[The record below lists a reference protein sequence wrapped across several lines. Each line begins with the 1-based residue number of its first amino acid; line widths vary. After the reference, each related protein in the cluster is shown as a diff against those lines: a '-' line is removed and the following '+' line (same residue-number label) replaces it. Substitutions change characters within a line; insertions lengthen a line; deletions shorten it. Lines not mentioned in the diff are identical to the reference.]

1 MLGSASV
8 SLTVRGCQILV
19 FKGSR
24 KILIC
29 IGLAGMLASCTG
41 SDARSQDPEPV
52 VVSPVAFMPYPLKIA
67 LNDLTGFSLGA
78 QLKDYKRSNIIFC
91 APKIRYG
98 DQVSSKVAQLF
109 CADTASRDLSKVK
122 YWVNFTA
129 PVKGHKIWKIRVFLK
144 GENRQSRKE
153 LFAQLS
159 QRYGKPRV
167 VDKPLSYSWQN
178 GSTFLTI
185 IEDDYGLQFEL
196 WDRGMHVLS

>member
-1 MLGSASV
+1 M
-8 SLTVRGCQILV
+8 
-19 FKGSR
+19 
-24 KILIC
+24 
-29 IGLAGMLASCTG
+29 GLAAIVASCTG
-41 SDARSQDPEPV
+41 SDARSQDPDPV
-52 VVSPVAFMPYPLKIA
+52 VASPAAFTAYPLKIA
-67 LNDLTGFSLGA
+67 LNGLTGFSLGA
-78 QLKDYKRSNIIFC
+78 QLKDYKRSDIIFC

-98 DQVSSKVAQLF
+98 NQITSKVAQLF
-109 CADTASRDLSKVK
+109 CADAASRDLSKVK

-144 GENRQSRKE
+144 GEDHQSRKA

-159 QRYGKPRV
+159 KRYGKPRV
-167 VDKPLSYSWQN
+167 VDNPLSFSWQD

>member
-1 MLGSASV
+1 MLGSVSV
-8 SLTVRGCQILV
+8 SLALRGCQILDL
-19 FKGSR
+19 KGSR
-24 KILIC
+24 KFLLC
-29 IGLAGMLASCTG
+29 LGLVGLLTSCAGSE
-41 SDARSQDPEPV
+41 ARSQDPEPV
-52 VVSPVAFMPYPLKIA
+52 VASPATFMAYPLKIA

-78 QLKDYKRSNIIFC
+78 QLKDYKRTNIIFC

-98 DQVSSKVAQLF
+98 EQITSKVAQLF

-144 GENRQSRKE
+144 GEDRQSRKA

-167 VDKPLSYSWQN
+167 VDNPLSFSWQD